1 MSLRSGHPATVT
13 AMLDAAVAANAVRPA
28 LHYQG
33 GTVTYGA
40 FAERVRCAAGLLAAQ
55 GVGPGDR
62 VALWL
67 ANTPAYLELLF
78 ACARLGAIAVAVNTR
93 FRAAEVGDL
102 LHRSGA
108 KLLALWPGFR
118 GIDFP
123 DILRGVEPSLLTGL
137 ETLLIYGDGDGDI
150 DLPDA
155 RAVPYAEVETAEPYE
170 PDHAGPDRGCIIF
183 TTSGTTRAPK
193 LVLHGQAG
201 IAVHAAEVVRA
212 FGYDAADTV
221 VLQAIPLCGVFG
233 FCQAMATLA
242 AGRPLILM
250 PAFDADEAVAL
261 CRQFTVT
268 NFEATDGMVDAMLR
282 AAPDDAPFQAV
293 RRVGFAAFDRELED
307 LPARAGARGIPMV
320 GLWGMSEMQALVA
333 SRPPD
338 ATVADRSR
346 AGGQLVSPQA
356 AARVRDPDSGELLP
370 PGQPGALEIAGP
382 SCMLG
387 YFGNPEATA
396 ETLTED
402 GFVRTGDLAV
412 LEPDGGFE
420 FLARMGDSLR
430 LGGFL
435 VNPAEIESEIEA
447 QPGVAA
453 AQVIEVAMDGRN
465 RPFAFVTASA
475 DASLDEAAVQ
485 AACADRMAAYKRP
498 VRVVAL
504 DAFPVTESANGTK
517 IQRTRLREMA
527 QAMVDRT
534 AASDG

>member
-1 MSLRSGHPATVT
+1 IV
-13 AMLDAAVAANAVRPA
+13 
-28 LHYQG
+28 
-33 GTVTYGA
+33 
-40 FAERVRCAAGLLAAQ
+40 
-55 GVGPGDR
+55 
-62 VALWL
+62 
-67 ANTPAYLELLF
+67 
-78 ACARLGAIAVAVNTR
+78 
-93 FRAAEVGDL
+93 
-102 LHRSGA
+102 
-108 KLLALWPGFR
+108 
-118 GIDFP
+118 
-123 DILRGVEPSLLTGL
+123 
-137 ETLLIYGDGDGDI
+137 
-150 DLPDA
+150 
-155 RAVPYAEVETAEPYE
+155 
-170 PDHAGPDRGCIIF
+170 F

-193 LVLHGQAG
+193 LVLHGQTG

-268 NFEATDGMVDAMLR
+268 NFEATDGMVDAMLC
-282 AAPDDAPFQAV
+282 AAPDDAPFQPV

-338 ATVADRSR
+338 AAVADRSR
-346 AGGQLVSPQA
+346 AGGRLVSPQA

-382 SCMLG
+382 SRMLG

-465 RPFAFVTASA
+465 RPFAFVTVSA
-475 DASLDEAAVQ
+475 GEILDEAAVR

-534 AASDG
+534 GE